1 MRYISKVGMKHGQIV
16 QDEEHVVLQEQFY
29 ASIAYYRVV
38 NVVGFWLLLE
48 SLLLQQGREG
58 VKVLQN

>member
-1 MRYISKVGMKHGQIV
+1 MKHGQIV

>member
-1 MRYISKVGMKHGQIV
+1 MKHGQII
-16 QDEEHVVLQEQFY
+16 QDEEHVILQEQFY
-29 ASIAYYRVV
+29 ASIAYYWVV